1 MKSKTWASDAVP
13 LPRGKFRWVV
23 CALLF
28 FATTINYIDRQ
39 ILSLLKPLLD
49 EQLGWTNEQ
58 FGWVNS
64 MFQGAYAVSYLGFG
78 LFIDRYGTRI
88 GYAISIVAWS
98 LAAAAHALVNSVSGF
113 ALARVALGAGEGG
126 NFPAAIKSVTQ
137 WFPVR
142 ERAFATTLFNSGSN
156 VGAMLAPAIVP
167 PIALAFSWHAPFLLA
182 ALAGFVW
189 LVFWLWLYSDPDR
202 SKRVSAKELALIRSG
217 QAQEDESGPKL
228 RWRDILMLRQTWGFL
243 IPSMLTGPVWWFFL
257 IWLPDYFKVTRGM
270 DLKTMGPS
278 LIIIYAIVTVLS
290 IAGGW
295 ATKRL
300 GQTGWSTTKSRR
312 ISLFVFACAVTPVAA
327 VSVLPLWPTVFLI
340 GLAGGAHAA
349 WAATLFTTV
358 SDLFPKKA
366 VASVIGL
373 GGFLGSL
380 AGMVF
385 PVVCGRLL
393 DSMGSF
399 GYVILFGWCSVA
411 YLVSFGIN
419 AILCPRF
426 EQVKLAARP

>member
-1 MKSKTWASDAVP
+1 MTAPSSAG
-13 LPRGKFRWVV
+13 RFRWVV

-28 FATTINYIDRQ
+28 LATTINYIDRQ
-39 ILSLLKPLLD
+39 ILSLLKPILD
-49 EQLGWTNEQ
+49 AELGWTNEQ

-78 LFIDRYGTRI
+78 IFIDRYGTKI
-88 GYAISIVAWS
+88 GYAVSIVAWS
-98 LAAAAHALVNSVSGF
+98 LAAAFHAVVNSVSGF
-113 ALARVALGAGEGG
+113 AVARAALGAGEGG
-126 NFPAAIKSVTQ
+126 NFPAAIKAVAH

-167 PIALAFSWHAPFLLA
+167 PIALAFTWHMPFLLA
-182 ALAGFVW
+182 AAAGFVW
-189 LVFWLWLYSDPDR
+189 LILWLWIYDEPRR
-202 SKRVSAKELALIRSG
+202 SARVSKEELALIHSG
-217 QAQEDESGPKL
+217 QSQEDESGPKI
-228 RWRDILMLRQTWGFL
+228 RWREILMLRQTWGFL

-270 DLKTMGPS
+270 DIKTMGPP
-278 LIIIYAIVTVLS
+278 LIAIYGIVTVLS

-300 GQTGWSTTKSRR
+300 AQAGWSTTKSRR
-312 ISLFVFACAVTPVAA
+312 ISLLVFASAVLPVAA

-358 SDLFPKKA
+358 SDLFPKRA

-385 PVVCGRLL
+385 PIVCGRLL
-393 DSMGSF
+393 DAMGSS
-399 GYVILFGWCSVA
+399 GYVLLFAWCSVA

-419 AILCPRF
+419 ALLCPRF
-426 EQVKLAARP
+426 EQVRLAAHP

>member
-1 MKSKTWASDAVP
+1 MSASQSP
-13 LPRGKFRWVV
+13 SRFRWIV

-39 ILSLLKPLLD
+39 ILSLLKPILD
-49 EQLGWTNEQ
+49 EELGWTNEQ

-64 MFQGAYAVSYLGFG
+64 MFQGAYAISYLGFG
-78 LFIDRYGTRI
+78 IFIDRYGTKI
-88 GYAISIVAWS
+88 GYAVSIVAWS
-98 LAAAAHALVNSVSGF
+98 IAAGAHALVNSISGF
-113 ALARVALGAGEGG
+113 AIARLALGAGEGG
-126 NFPAAIKSVTQ
+126 NFPAAIKSVTH

-167 PIALAFSWHAPFLLA
+167 PLALAFSWHVPFLLA

-189 LVFWLWLYSDPDR
+189 LVFWLWIYDDPLR
-202 SKRVSAKELALIRSG
+202 SKRVSNEELALIQSG
-217 QAQEDESGPKL
+217 QTQDDDKGPSL
-228 RWRDILMLRQTWGFL
+228 RWRDILMLRQTWGYL

-270 DLKTMGPS
+270 DLKTMGFP
-278 LIIIYAIVTVLS
+278 LIIIYGIVTVLS

-300 GQTGWSTTKSRR
+300 AQLGWSTTKCRR
-312 ISLFVFACAVTPVAA
+312 ISLLIFACAVLPVAA
-327 VSVLPLWPTVFLI
+327 VSILPLWPTVFLI

-358 SDLFPKKA
+358 SDLFPKRA

-399 GYVILFGWCSVA
+399 GYAILFGWCSVA
-411 YLVSFGIN
+411 YLVSFAIN
-419 AILCPRF
+419 AFLCPRF
-426 EQVKLAARP
+426 EQVKFGEQS

>member
-1 MKSKTWASDAVP
+1 MSSSHSP
-13 LPRGKFRWVV
+13 GRFRWVV

-39 ILSLLKPLLD
+39 ILSLLKPILD
-49 EQLGWTNEQ
+49 DDLGWTNEQ

-64 MFQGAYAVSYLGFG
+64 IFQGAYAISYLGFG
-78 LFIDRYGTRI
+78 IFIDRYGTKI
-88 GYAISIVAWS
+88 GYAVSIVAWS
-98 LAAAAHALVNSVSGF
+98 VAAAAHAMVNSVSGF
-113 ALARVALGAGEGG
+113 AIARLALGAGEGG
-126 NFPAAIKSVTQ
+126 NFPAAIKSVTH

-167 PIALAFSWHAPFLLA
+167 PMALAFTWHAPFLLA
-182 ALAGFVW
+182 ALAGFIW
-189 LVFWLWLYSDPDR
+189 LIFWLCFYDDPLR
-202 SKRVSAKELALIRSG
+202 SNRVSSEELALIQNG
-217 QAQEDESGPKL
+217 QTQDEDQGPSL
-228 RWRDILMLRQTWGFL
+228 RWHNILMLRQTWGYL

-270 DLKTMGPS
+270 DLKTMGFP
-278 LIIIYAIVTVLS
+278 LIIIYGIVTVLS

-300 GQTGWSTTKSRR
+300 AQLGWTTTKCRR
-312 ISLFVFACAVTPVAA
+312 MSLLIFACAVLPVAA
-327 VSVLPLWPTVFLI
+327 VSILPLWPTVLLI

-358 SDLFPKKA
+358 SDLFPKRA

-399 GYVILFGWCSVA
+399 GYAILFGWCSVA
-411 YLVSFGIN
+411 YLVSFAIN
-419 AILCPRF
+419 AFLCPRF
-426 EQVKLAARP
+426 EQVKFGVHS

>member
-1 MKSKTWASDAVP
+1 
-13 LPRGKFRWVV
+13 
-23 CALLF
+23 LF
-28 FATTINYIDRQ
+28 LATTINYIDRQ
-39 ILSLLKPLLD
+39 ILSLLKPILD

-64 MFQGAYAVSYLGFG
+64 LFQGAYAVSYLAFG
-78 LFIDRYGTRI
+78 IFIDRYGTKI
-88 GYAISIVAWS
+88 GYAVSIVAWS
-98 LAAAAHALVNSVSGF
+98 VAAGLHAVVNTVSGF
-113 ALARVALGAGEGG
+113 AMARIALGAGEGG
-126 NFPAAIKSVTQ
+126 NFPAAIKSVAH

-167 PIALAFSWHAPFLLA
+167 PLALAFSWHAPFLLA
-182 ALAGFVW
+182 AAAGFIW
-189 LVFWLWLYSDPDR
+189 LGFWLWIYDEPGR
-202 SKRVSAKELALIRSG
+202 SKRVSPEELELIRSG
-217 QAQEDESGPKL
+217 QAQEDHTGPKL
-228 RWRDILMLRQTWGFL
+228 RWRDILLLRQTWGFL

-270 DLKTMGPS
+270 DIKTMGPP
-278 LIIIYAIVTVLS
+278 LIAIYGIVTVLS

-300 GQTGWSTTKSRR
+300 AQTGWSTTRSRR
-312 ISLFVFACAVTPVAA
+312 VSLLIFACAVLPVAA

-373 GGFLGSL
+373 GGFMGSL

-385 PVVCGRLL
+385 PIVCGRLL
-393 DSMGSF
+393 DFMGSF
-399 GYVILFGWCSVA
+399 GYVLLFGWCSIA

-419 AILCPRF
+419 ALLCPRF
-426 EQVKLAARP
+426 EQVKLSIQS

>member
-1 MKSKTWASDAVP
+1 MTPSPSS
-13 LPRGKFRWVV
+13 GKFRWVV

-49 EQLGWTNEQ
+49 DQLGWTNEQ

-78 LFIDRYGTRI
+78 IFIDRCGTRI
-88 GYAISIVAWS
+88 GYAVSIVAWS
-98 LAAAAHALVNSVSGF
+98 LAAAAHAVVNSVSGF

-189 LVFWLWLYSDPDR
+189 LVFWLWLYNDPDR
-202 SKRVSAKELALIRSG
+202 SKRVSAEELALIRSG

-270 DLKTMGPS
+270 DIKTMGPP
-278 LIIIYAIVTVLS
+278 LIIIYGIVTVLS

-300 GQTGWSTTKSRR
+300 AQTGWSTTKSRR

-419 AILCPRF
+419 ALLCPRF
-426 EQVKLAARP
+426 EQVKLAARPGQ

>member
-1 MKSKTWASDAVP
+1 VSASQSP
-13 LPRGKFRWVV
+13 SRFRWIV

-39 ILSLLKPLLD
+39 ILSLLKPILD
-49 EQLGWTNEQ
+49 EELGWTNEQ

-64 MFQGAYAVSYLGFG
+64 MFQGAYAISYLGFG
-78 LFIDRYGTRI
+78 IFIDRYGTKI
-88 GYAISIVAWS
+88 GYAVSIVAWS
-98 LAAAAHALVNSVSGF
+98 IAAGAHALVNSISGF
-113 ALARVALGAGEGG
+113 AIARLALGVGEGG
-126 NFPAAIKSVTQ
+126 NFPAAIKSVTH

-167 PIALAFSWHAPFLLA
+167 PLALAFSWHAPFLLA

-189 LVFWLWLYSDPDR
+189 LVFWLWIYDDPLR
-202 SKRVSAKELALIRSG
+202 SKRVSSEELALIQSG
-217 QAQEDESGPKL
+217 QTQDDDKGPSL
-228 RWRDILMLRQTWGFL
+228 RWRDILMLRQTWGYL

-270 DLKTMGPS
+270 DLKTMGFP
-278 LIIIYAIVTVLS
+278 LIIIYGIVTVLS

-300 GQTGWSTTKSRR
+300 AQLGWSTTKCRR
-312 ISLFVFACAVTPVAA
+312 ISLLIFACAVLPVAA
-327 VSVLPLWPTVFLI
+327 VSILPLWPTVFLI

-358 SDLFPKKA
+358 SDLFPKRA

-399 GYVILFGWCSVA
+399 GYAILFGWCSVA
-411 YLVSFGIN
+411 YLVSFAIN
-419 AILCPRF
+419 AFLCPRF
-426 EQVKLAARP
+426 EQVKFGVQS

>member
-1 MKSKTWASDAVP
+1 MSASQSP
-13 LPRGKFRWVV
+13 SRFRWIV

-39 ILSLLKPLLD
+39 ILSLLKPILD
-49 EQLGWTNEQ
+49 EELGWTNEQ

-64 MFQGAYAVSYLGFG
+64 MFQGAYAISYLGFG
-78 LFIDRYGTRI
+78 IFIDRYGTKI
-88 GYAISIVAWS
+88 GYAVSIVAWS
-98 LAAAAHALVNSVSGF
+98 IAAGAHALVNSISGF
-113 ALARVALGAGEGG
+113 AIARLALGVGEGG
-126 NFPAAIKSVTQ
+126 NFPAAIKSVTH

-167 PIALAFSWHAPFLLA
+167 PLALAFSWHAPFLLA

-189 LVFWLWLYSDPDR
+189 LVFWLWIYDDPLR
-202 SKRVSAKELALIRSG
+202 SKRVSSEELALIQSG
-217 QAQEDESGPKL
+217 QTQDDDKGPSL
-228 RWRDILMLRQTWGFL
+228 RWRDILMLRQTWGYL

-270 DLKTMGPS
+270 DLKTMGFP
-278 LIIIYAIVTVLS
+278 LIIIYGIVTVLS

-300 GQTGWSTTKSRR
+300 AQLGWSTTKCRR
-312 ISLFVFACAVTPVAA
+312 ISLLIFACAVLPVAA
-327 VSVLPLWPTVFLI
+327 VSILPLWPTVFLI

-358 SDLFPKKA
+358 SDLFPKRA

-399 GYVILFGWCSVA
+399 GYAILFGWCSVA
-411 YLVSFGIN
+411 YLVSFAIN
-419 AILCPRF
+419 AFLCPRF
-426 EQVKLAARP
+426 EQVKFGVQS

>member
-1 MKSKTWASDAVP
+1 MSHLHPW
-13 LPRGKFRWVV
+13 W
-23 CALLF
+23 
-28 FATTINYIDRQ
+28 
-39 ILSLLKPLLD
+39 
-49 EQLGWTNEQ
+49 
-58 FGWVNS
+58 
-64 MFQGAYAVSYLGFG
+64 
-78 LFIDRYGTRI
+78 
-88 GYAISIVAWS
+88 
-98 LAAAAHALVNSVSGF
+98 
-113 ALARVALGAGEGG
+113 
-126 NFPAAIKSVTQ
+126 
-137 WFPVR
+137 
-142 ERAFATTLFNSGSN
+142 
-156 VGAMLAPAIVP
+156 
-167 PIALAFSWHAPFLLA
+167 
-182 ALAGFVW
+182 
-189 LVFWLWLYSDPDR
+189 
-202 SKRVSAKELALIRSG
+202 IRSG

-270 DLKTMGPS
+270 DLKTMGPP

-366 VASVIGL
+366 VALVIGL